1 MRLRC
6 LCVHR
11 NMSVIVPPHP
21 TAPTANNDESA
32 VAFSRMRDDE
42 GAQVSDILLTGCA
55 SE

>member
-11 NMSVIVPPHP
+11 NMSVIVSPHP
-21 TAPTANNDESA
+21 NDESA
-32 VAFSRMRDDE
+32 VTVSRMRDDE
-42 GAQVSDILLTGCA
+42 GAQVSDILLTGRA